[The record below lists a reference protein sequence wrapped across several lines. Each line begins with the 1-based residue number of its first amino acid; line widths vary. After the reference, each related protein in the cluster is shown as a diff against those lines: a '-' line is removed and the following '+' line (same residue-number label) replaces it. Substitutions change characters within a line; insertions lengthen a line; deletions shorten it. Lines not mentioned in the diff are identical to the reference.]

1 MGPNRL
7 ADGFMRV
14 GPLMGLPELVRE
26 FGCDAGA
33 LFADSG
39 FKLAQFASPD
49 CEIPFVPTS
58 KLLARCVTET
68 ECQHLGLLLGERTA
82 PSCLGIPGFL
92 VQSAPDVG
100 AALRDL
106 LRNLSLQDRGA
117 VASMVTT
124 DGVTFFDYAIC
135 LPGVVATDHIY
146 DLTMAV
152 LCRIMRGLCGES
164 WNPTEVLL
172 SHPPPRD
179 LAPYRRFFRA
189 PLRFDVEQTALAF
202 HAGWLDHPVPGA
214 DSLLHDYMEKK
225 ASEIHALQEIDFVVN
240 FRQLL
245 RKSLVAHSCVVTDV
259 SRQLG
264 MHERTLNRRLRK
276 EGTTFRQEIE
286 TIRYEIAR
294 QLLANT
300 QMQVSQIAVTLD
312 YSGDTAFSRAFKQW
326 SGVSPTEWR
335 VQHRAS

>member
-1 MGPNRL
+1 MGPKRL

-14 GPLMGLPELVRE
+14 GPLMGLPALVRQ
-26 FGCDAGA
+26 FGCDAGTV
-33 LFADSG
+33 FSDSG
-39 FKLAQFASPD
+39 FKLAQFANPD
-49 CEIPFVPTS
+49 YEIPYVAAS
-58 KLLARCVTET
+58 KLFARCVAET

-82 PSCLGIPGFL
+82 PSSLGIPGFL

-106 LRNLSLQDRGA
+106 LRNLSLHDRGA

-124 DGVTFFDYAIC
+124 DGVTIFDYAIC
-135 LPGVVATDHIY
+135 LPGVAATDHIC
-146 DLTMAV
+146 DLSMTV
-152 LCRIMRGLCGES
+152 VCRIMRGLCGES
-164 WNPTEVLL
+164 WTPTEVLL

-179 LAPYRRFFRA
+179 VAPYRRFFRA
-189 PLRFDVEQTALAF
+189 PLRFDAEQSALVF
-202 HAGWLDHPVPGA
+202 HASWLDHPVPGA
-214 DSLLHDYMEKK
+214 DALLHDYMEKK
-225 ASEIHALQEIDFVVN
+225 ASEIHCLHETDFVVH

-245 RKSLVAHSCVVTDV
+245 RESLLAHRCVVADV
-259 SRQLG
+259 SSQLG
-264 MHERTLNRRLRK
+264 IHERTLNRRLSK
-276 EGTTFRQEIE
+276 EGTSFRQEIE
-286 TIRYEIAR
+286 NIRYEIAR

-300 QMQVSQIAVTLD
+300 QMQVSQIALTLD